1 MRINL
6 KFVLLIILSVLL
18 LPFRFFAQNEN
29 PVTSV
34 VVENHFY
41 YNHVAM
47 FIGASSLFER
57 DATYFT
63 LGVDYIRYFS
73 PESDFAAGVFS
84 EAIFAHHTEWLFGAV
99 LFYGLTEHLWIRT
112 GPGIEILQEE
122 NEHTDETESKTE
134 FLIRIGAGY
143 SIHFGKFFIDPSI
156 DIDFLRSSTTLV
168 WGINLGMGF

>member
-1 MRINL
+1 M
-6 KFVLLIILSVLL
+6 KYVLLIILSILL

-29 PVTSV
+29 HKSNLEE
-34 VVENHFY
+34 ENHFH
-41 YNHVAM
+41 YNHIAV

-63 LGVDYIRYFS
+63 LGADYIRYFS
-73 PESDFAAGVFS
+73 HESDFAAGVFS

-122 NEHTDETESKTE
+122 DEHTGETESKTE
-134 FLIRIGAGY
+134 FLIRIGTVY

-168 WGINLGMGF
+168 WGINFVSAF